1 MKKTYKPR
9 IAYCKKGK
17 HDNSVEVGQ
26 TMSVADMLIAYTRG
40 MDLPQRIGEY
50 DEDVNIDEI
59 GYSVGDRLDAVDY
72 MNSVNQRVA
81 LAKMN
86 AEKASEAV
94 TSTETSIVT
103 ETPVSNE

>member
-1 MKKTYKPR
+1 MKSTYKPR
-9 IAYCKKGK
+9 YAYCKKGK

-26 TMSVADMLIAYTRG
+26 TMTVAEMLVAFTRG
-40 MDLPQRIGEY
+40 MDLPERRGEY

-72 MNSVNQRVA
+72 MNSVNQRAA

-86 AEKASEAV
+86 AEKAAAESSIVE
-94 TSTETSIVT
+94 TSTETS
-103 ETPVSNE
+103 VSNE

>member
-1 MKKTYKPR
+1 MKSNYKPR
-9 IAYCKKGK
+9 YAYCKKGK

-26 TMSVADMLIAYTRG
+26 VMSVQEMLVAYTRG
-40 MDLPQRIGEY
+40 MDLPERLGEY
-50 DEDVNIDEI
+50 DENVNIDEI

-86 AEKASEAV
+86 AEKSVETV
-94 TSTETSIVT
+94 TSTETST
-103 ETPVSNE
+103 ETSTLVSNE